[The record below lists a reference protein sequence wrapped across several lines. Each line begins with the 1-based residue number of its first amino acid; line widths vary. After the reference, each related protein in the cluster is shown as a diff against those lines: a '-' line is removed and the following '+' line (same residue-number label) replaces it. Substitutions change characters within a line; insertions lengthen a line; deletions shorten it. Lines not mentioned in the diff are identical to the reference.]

1 MIQVSG
7 VSKAYRSG
15 RGRVQA
21 LVDVSFVI
29 EAGTAATVI
38 GKSGSGKTTLLNCVG
53 GLERPEQGRVTCFGV
68 DVHSLSAKDLCLFQ
82 RRQVGLVF
90 QHSNLLS
97 YLTAFE
103 NIAFPLTLN
112 GVQRKRRD
120 ERVNELLQRI
130 GLPNVGSALPH
141 ELSGGE
147 IQRVSV
153 ARAIAHRPKML
164 LADEPTASLDSTSG
178 RNLIRLM
185 FDMGREQGCT
195 MVVATHDPEIIKFA
209 DTSIHLL
216 DGQIRKEER

>member
-1 MIQVSG
+1 MIQVSC

-21 LVDVSFVI
+21 LAEVSFVA
-29 EAGTAATVI
+29 EAGRATAVI

-53 GLERPEQGRVTCFGV
+53 GLERPEQGKVICFGV
-68 DVHSLSAKDLCLFQ
+68 DIHSLPVKALCLFQ
-82 RRQVGLVF
+82 RRNVGFVF

-97 YLTAFE
+97 YLTVFE
-103 NIAFPLTLN
+103 NIAFPLILN
-112 GVQRKRRD
+112 GVQRKKRG
-120 ERVNELLQRI
+120 ERVDELLQRI
-130 GLPNVGSALPH
+130 GLPGVGSALPH

-147 IQRVSV
+147 VQRVSV
-153 ARAIAHRPKML
+153 ARAIAHRPNVL
-164 LADEPTASLDSTSG
+164 LADEPTASLDSASG

-195 MVVATHDPEIIKFA
+195 MVVATHDQEIIRFA

-216 DGQIRKEER
+216 DGKIRKEE